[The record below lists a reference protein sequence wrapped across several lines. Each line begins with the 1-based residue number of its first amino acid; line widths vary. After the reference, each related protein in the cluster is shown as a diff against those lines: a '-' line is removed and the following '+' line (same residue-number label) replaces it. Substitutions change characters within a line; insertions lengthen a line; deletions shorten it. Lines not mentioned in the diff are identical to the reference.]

1 MTYETALRLT
11 DWEAWSRL
19 TEGGKVEVLQ
29 AIEDQAASESGRLS
43 RPVVSEALYVGNDG
57 VELGCYRHDQQT
69 IYVNAYQLGE
79 GSLYG
84 DNPDSA
90 SSLYRTWSVPYKA
103 GTITAK
109 AYTDESRQTE
119 ITDTEGRREVST
131 TGEEAETIS
140 P

>member
-84 DNPDSA
+84 DNPDK
-90 SSLYRTWSVPYKA
+90 LV
-103 GTITAK
+103 
-109 AYTDESRQTE
+109 
-119 ITDTEGRREVST
+119 
-131 TGEEAETIS
+131 ETVANARS
-140 P
+140 KHT